1 MADPMTLELK
11 LALLAVFAQVALTF
25 FAVIRMG
32 IVRLNAIKAHKIPL
46 GDVALSSTNYP
57 KDALKHGNNLD
68 NQFQFPVLLYVAV
81 LFAITLEAVSMA
93 FSLACI
99 GFVITRFAHRFV
111 HVTNNNVQVR
121 FVLFLVGVII
131 LSLAWVILGLNV
143 ITRF

>member
-25 FAVIRMG
+25 YAVFRMG
-32 IVRLNAIKAHKIPL
+32 VVRLNAIKAHKIPL

-57 KDALKHGNNLD
+57 KEALKHGNNLD
-68 NQFQFPVLLYVAV
+68 NQFQFPVLLYVVV

-111 HVTNNNVQVR
+111 HVTRNDVR
-121 FVLFLVGVII
+121 LRFTLFLLGVII

-143 ITRF
+143 ITKF